1 MAIAGILIVCLLL
14 VGCVSNTVNMSVG
27 EGGHTLGPKTD
38 KKSRWESSKDSQEN
52 TDSIKEMSSK
62 ISGID
67 KSQNEIK
74 RSVDKTSTSQQ
85 QMQTRDEAIDKL
97 NPNLPK
103 ETRKKIYKRD
113 QK

>member
-1 MAIAGILIVCLLL
+1 MAMAGILLVCLLL

-27 EGGHTLGPKTD
+27 DGGHTLGPKTD
-38 KKSRWESSKDSQEN
+38 KKSKWESSKDSQEN

-103 ETRKKIYKRD
+103 EQRQLIHKG